1 MFVTQIGSNP
11 LQQPLLAAS
20 RCPCCGNP
28 VSIGASFYPAAVGV
42 GPFPSVTSLGGVSP
56 LAAQVSGLGVNPW
69 ASVQA
74 AAINPI
80 SPLLNPQFGAITT
93 PVINPLVAAQFGA
106 THPALLSQL
115 TPQIPT
121 PFYAGTSPLV
131 QSPLGA
137 INPYVP
143 TQFLAHPAIAADP
156 MASALL
162 AHQLSP
168 LPWQQLPIRPLIGP
182 QPVASIAG
190 IPSPIVGQPMDP
202 YSALAQAQ
210 LISQLTA
217 SPFQQLLRAHTPWV
231 SGVGAPF
238 LASPLIGT
246 PFGFGVPSFPSPMTG
261 IPFGF

>member
-1 MFVTQIGSNP
+1 MFATQIGSNP

-42 GPFPSVTSLGGVSP
+42 SPFPSVTSLGGVSP
-56 LAAQVSGLGVNPW
+56 LAAQVSGLGVNPL

-106 THPALLSQL
+106 IHPALLSQL
-115 TPQIPT
+115 TPQIQT
-121 PFYAGTSPLV
+121 NPLV
-131 QSPLGA
+131 QPPLGA

-143 TQFLAHPAIAADP
+143 TQFLAHPAIATDP

-162 AHQLSP
+162 TYQLSP
-168 LPWQQLPIRPLIGP
+168 LTWQQLPIRPLIGP
-182 QPVASIAG
+182 QPVVSIAG
-190 IPSPIVGQPMDP
+190 IPSPIVGQAMDP

-261 IPFGF
+261 IPVGF